1 MAVTPVVLEKNYFDD
16 HVANLIR
23 RVEKDGRVVLDRRT
37 AEEALLD
44 HLPRSWNELLKATK
58 AGLHEEREVH
68 RMESEFWSSRN
79 SVYVER
85 LRKSA
90 KNQQRLIEALGKQTQ
105 VAGDTAPLVEAISEW
120 SGKDVRTHK
129 AQVLLNGIP
138 HEHWI
143 QELSFI
149 ATTGYSSN
157 GAPIAI
163 WRFRIGALFPK
174 PRGEA
179 EQRELIPEI
188 RIELLEAAILDDP
201 RAPDHLC
208 QVLKRLAETACAHV
222 AWALS
227 MAADELEIYS
237 DRYARWPMSLT
248 MSFPDSYGD
257 VAQNVFALCTAESQ
271 FGIPDFRD
279 NLADQES
286 DLMRIVCLSGTATTQ
301 PTPKPKSPNRVAKP
315 NPQNPG
321 DVFLLMEFGL
331 TSVALRKDG
340 MMDRS
345 IRIKRYEEFLEEY
358 GQEPDT
364 ILSSLQIDI
373 DSLRQL
379 TEYEQVM
386 AILDRAAVPSPW
398 ATDDLQSV
406 VWLSGTQRPQKGQP
420 IIRLLVD
427 LATRMMSASIAT
439 CKGSITSFLEH
450 ETTAGSRL
458 GARPKHLK
466 VAKTLLSS
474 HPDIEAWA
482 ARQGVQIVAPS
493 SGADAGAK
501 YVRLWNQIAEQV
513 ILFDCHSGWWNL
525 KILQY
530 DAWQRGCMDVVASYC
545 QDDVKAENRTLPLYF
560 LPQSLIVSDEH
571 RAAFLSWRDEKIR
584 NRVT

>member
-1 MAVTPVVLEKNYFDD
+1 MTVKTVVLEKNFFDD
-16 HVANLIR
+16 DVANLIR
-23 RVEKDGRVVLDRRT
+23 GIENNRGVVLDRRT
-37 AEEALLD
+37 AEEALLG

-58 AGLHEEREVH
+58 AGLHEERKGN
-68 RMESEFWSSRN
+68 RMGTEFWSSQD

-85 LRKSA
+85 LW
-90 KNQQRLIEALGKQTQ
+90 KNVNYQQRLIEALGKQAQ
-105 VAGDTAPLVEAISEW
+105 MAGDISPLVEAISEW

-143 QELSFI
+143 QELSYI
-149 ATTGYSSN
+149 ATTGYSST
-157 GAPIAI
+157 GAPIGV

-174 PRGEA
+174 PRGEP
-179 EQRELIPEI
+179 EHRDLIPEI
-188 RIELLEAAILDDP
+188 RIELLEAAMLDDP

-208 QVLKRLAETACAHV
+208 QVLMELAKSTCAHV

-227 MAADELEIYS
+227 MAADELDI
-237 DRYARWPMSLT
+237 DRDPYARWPMSLS
-248 MSFPDSYGD
+248 MSFPDCYGEI
-257 VAQNVFALCTAESQ
+257 AQNVFSLCTEGNQ

-279 NLADQES
+279 DLADRES
-286 DLMRIVCLSGTATTQ
+286 DLIRIVCLSGTATAQ

-345 IRIKRYEEFLEEY
+345 IRLKQYEEFLQAY

-364 ILSSLQIDI
+364 ILSSLKIDI
-373 DSLRQL
+373 ESLRQL
-379 TEYEQVM
+379 TEYKQVM
-386 AILDRAAVPSPW
+386 AILDRAAARSPW

-406 VWLSGTQRPQKGQP
+406 VWLSGTQRAQKGQP

-427 LATRMMSASIAT
+427 LATRMMAASVT
-439 CKGSITSFLEH
+439 TSKGSITSFLEH

-458 GARPKHLK
+458 GARPNHLK
-466 VAKTLLSS
+466 VPKTLLSS

-501 YVRLWNQIAEQV
+501 YVRLWNQIAEEV
-513 ILFDCHSGWWNL
+513 ISFNCHSGWWNL
-525 KILQY
+525 KMLHY
-530 DAWQRGCMDVVASYC
+530 DAWQRGCMDVVACYC
-545 QDDVKAENRTLPLYF
+545 QDDGKAESHTLTSDF
-560 LPQSLIVSDEH
+560 LPPSLRVSDEH

-584 NRVT
+584 NSVT